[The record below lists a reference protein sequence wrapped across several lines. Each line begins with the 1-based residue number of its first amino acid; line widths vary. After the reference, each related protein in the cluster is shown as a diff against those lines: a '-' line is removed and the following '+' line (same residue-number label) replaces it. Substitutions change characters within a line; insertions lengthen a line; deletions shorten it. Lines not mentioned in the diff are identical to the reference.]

1 MADKFTAVF
10 LTSAARE
17 AQLLRPEKPMIAVC
31 GRSNVGKSTLI
42 NLLAG
47 QKKLAK
53 TSSAPGRTRLVNYFD
68 FGAFWLADLPGYG
81 YAAVSKAEKEQWARL
96 LDAFFVRKEDIA
108 HVFSLVDIRH
118 DPTADDKRMQEY
130 LNYHILPFTVLA
142 TKADKLSRMKQKE
155 RVQALASRLG
165 LGRDDI
171 IPVSGETGQGKEEI
185 FAKIRAVISRARE
198 DGAEPSPQT
207 AEGD

>member
-53 TSSAPGRTRLVNYFD
+53 TSSAPGRTRLVNYLD
-68 FGAFWLADLPGYG
+68 
-81 YAAVSKAEKEQWARL
+81 AEKEQWARL
-96 LDAFFVRKEDIA
+96 LDAFFARKEDIA

>member
-1 MADKFTAVF
+1 MSAVGNRYGEALF
-10 LTSAARE
+10 EAALEESCLDRVHGD
-17 AQLLRPEKPMIAVC
+17 ARLLESVFAENPDL
-31 GRSNVGKSTLI
+31 GKVLD
-42 NLLAG
+42 
-47 QKKLAK
+47 
-53 TSSAPGRTRLVNYFD
+53 APT
-68 FGAFWLADLPGYG
+68 
-81 YAAVSKAEKEQWARL
+81 VSKAEKEQWARL
-96 LDAFFVRKEDIA
+96 LDAFFARKEDIA